1 MSIFGKLL
9 RRQDLH
15 SLAAPYALDALEP
28 GERRRFEKHLAGC
41 DRCAAEVR
49 DLAEDAVRLAWSTAA
64 PAPAALRD
72 RVLAAVRS
80 TPQEPAPD
88 RRRTAPRDRA
98 AARGRA
104 AARDQ
109 APSRERAP
117 QLPPHVW
124 GTQPPPGRA
133 RTPRSR
139 PLFAPLATATAA
151 AALVVAS
158 LFAVQVQRTE
168 DRLTAEQ
175 ARAREI
181 AHVLAA
187 PDARAASAEDA
198 RGRSIG
204 VIASASGREAVV
216 TLSGYGTPPG
226 GRVHQLWLMRPR
238 VQPRSLG
245 LLTGDT
251 PLVAKGLDP
260 ASSSLAVTVEPDGG
274 SAQPTSQ
281 PIVQLTLKSVGFGE

>member
-1 MSIFGKLL
+1 MSILGKLL
-9 RRQDLH
+9 RGEAPH

-49 DLAEDAVRLAWSTAA
+49 ELAEDAVRLAWSAAA
-64 PAPAALRD
+64 PAPPALRE

-80 TPQEPAPD
+80 TPQEPA
-88 RRRTAPRDRA
+88 RSRAGARDRA
-98 AARGRA
+98 SA
-104 AARDQ
+104 
-109 APSRERAP
+109 RERVP

-124 GTQPPPGRA
+124 GTQPPPDRT
-133 RTPRSR
+133 RTPRTRR
-139 PLFAPLATATAA
+139 PLFVPFATVTAA

-158 LFAVQVQRTE
+158 LFAVQAHRTE
-168 DRLTAEQ
+168 DRLAAERD
-175 ARAREI
+175 RAREI

-187 PDARAASAEDA
+187 PDARAVSSEDA

-204 VIASASGREAVV
+204 VIASASEREAVV

-245 LLTGDT
+245 LLAGDA
-251 PLVAKGLDP
+251 PLVAKGLDT
-260 ASSSLAVTVEPDGG
+260 SSTSLAVTVEPDGG
-274 SAQPTSQ
+274 SAQPTGQ